1 VHKEF
6 NMDAFVLQ
14 QYDTW
19 LADHMEELVS
29 QYPSQ
34 VVAIHA
40 GQVIYTGAS
49 EEDVYTW
56 VRKRGLTPMPLV
68 YRVPRPED
76 LNAIL

>member
-1 VHKEF
+1 
-6 NMDAFVLQ
+6 MDAFVLQ
-14 QYDTW
+14 QYDAW

-40 GQVIYTGAS
+40 GQVIYTGTS

-56 VRKRGLTPMPLV
+56 VRQRGLTPMPLV